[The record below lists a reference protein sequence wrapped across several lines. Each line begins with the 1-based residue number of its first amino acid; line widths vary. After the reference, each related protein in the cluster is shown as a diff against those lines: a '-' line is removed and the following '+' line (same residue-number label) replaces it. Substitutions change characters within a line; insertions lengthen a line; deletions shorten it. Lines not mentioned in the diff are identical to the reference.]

1 MVIKKVISKKNQTI
15 SEGTDIPVFN
25 VATIIKNFK
34 ACGTVANIP
43 GHGYKRKNDADSDG
57 TFNCFE
63 IPPREKPETYHGV
76 NDKTTLSLNKL
87 AVYVEF
93 AGHLVGNKIDDA
105 EGQNHFARTF
115 CDKCFKCVKQD
126 ILLGPALRG
135 RVISERPGRDV
146 AEGPGSAAAPDL
158 TESEHQAQPAA
169 QKPIGATPAPEKPR
183 TAKPA
188 AAEPHLA

>member
-1 MVIKKVISKKNQTI
+1 MSVVESAIQI
-15 SEGTDIPVFN
+15 EL
-25 VATIIKNFK
+25 NFCYFTAIYVPLCCLDYSDLELK
-34 ACGTVANIP
+34 GM
-43 GHGYKRKNDADSDG
+43 HSDG

-146 AEGPGSAAAPDL
+146 TEGPGSAAAPDL